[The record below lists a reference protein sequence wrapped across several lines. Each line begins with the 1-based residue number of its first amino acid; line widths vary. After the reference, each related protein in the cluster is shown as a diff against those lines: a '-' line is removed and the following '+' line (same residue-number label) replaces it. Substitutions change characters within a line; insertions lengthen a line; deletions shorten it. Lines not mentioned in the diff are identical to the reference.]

1 MGQSAPNPSDNNV
14 RPRSLDERLKEVAER
29 LKVEAEGEPPGEP
42 SLGQTA
48 ERSLHLSPGQDPRV
62 SSTLLAVLIV
72 VSLVPTA
79 TIGVMLWQG
88 VIRTPWSI
96 DVAVGND
103 SQTPEAQQ
111 TSSPSPAAETL
122 QPKQDVEAL
131 SVTLTV
137 PSTIE
142 AEAGKESPFSITL
155 NSANPLPLRSII
167 TIQGLPERAT
177 LSDGRPYGEAGWTL
191 RPDEINDL
199 RLLLPTAASG
209 HANLRIALVAADGA
223 PIATAATQLNV
234 AADPKTALISRSE
247 ETELVASLIEHGHKM
262 VDVGYLAGA
271 RGYFKRAAEAGSA
284 DAALALGATYDPNF
298 ISDIGVKGIK
308 GDLAEARAWYERAR
322 ELGSVSAQ
330 EKLEALK
337 HALSGAAE
345 PVPASNK

>member
-1 MGQSAPNPSDNNV
+1 MGQSAPSPSDNNV
-14 RPRSLDERLKEVAER
+14 RPRSLNERLKEVPQR
-29 LKVEAEGEPPGEP
+29 LKVEADGEP
-42 SLGQTA
+42 SPGQTA
-48 ERSLHLSPGQDPRV
+48 ERSLHLSPGQDPWV
-62 SSTLLAVLIV
+62 SSTLLALLIV

-79 TIGVMLWQG
+79 TIGFLLWQG

-155 NSANPLPLRSII
+155 NSADPPLRSII
-167 TIQGLPERAT
+167 TIQGLPEGTT
-177 LSDGRPYGEAGWTL
+177 LSDGRPYGDGGWTL
-191 RPDEINDL
+191 KPDEVSDL
-199 RLLLPTAASG
+199 RLRLPKGVSG
-209 HANLRIALVAADGA
+209 HTNLRVALVGADGS
-223 PIATAATQLNV
+223 PIAGAATQLNV
-234 AADPKTALISRSE
+234 ATPPISRPE
-247 ETELVASLIEHGHKM
+247 DKELIAGLIAHGQKM
-262 VDVGYLAGA
+262 IDVGYLAGA

-284 DAALALGATYDPNF
+284 DAALALGATYDPKF

-322 ELGSVSAQ
+322 ELGSVSAK
-330 EKLEALK
+330 EKLEDLK
-337 HALSGAAE
+337 HPLPVPAE
-345 PVPASNK
+345 PVLAPN

>member
-1 MGQSAPNPSDNNV
+1 MGQSAPRPSDKNV

-29 LKVEAEGEPPGEP
+29 LKVEADGEP
-42 SLGQTA
+42 SPGQTA
-48 ERSLHLSPGQDPRV
+48 ERSLHLSPGQDPWV

-72 VSLVPTA
+72 VSLIPTA

-88 VIRTPWSI
+88 VITTPWSI
-96 DVAVGND
+96 AVAPGND
-103 SQTPEAQQ
+103 SQSLPGNDSQSLEAQQ
-111 TSSPSPAAETL
+111 TSTPSPAAEML
-122 QPKQDVEAL
+122 QQDVEAL

-155 NSANPLPLRSII
+155 NSADPPLRSII
-167 TIQGLPERAT
+167 TIEGLPEGTT
-177 LSDGRPYGEAGWTL
+177 LSDGRPYGDGGWTL
-191 RPDEINDL
+191 KPDEVSDL
-199 RLLLPTAASG
+199 RLRLPKGVSG
-209 HANLRIALVAADGA
+209 HTNLRIALVGADGS
-223 PIATAATQLNV
+223 PIAGAATQLNV
-234 AADPKTALISRSE
+234 ANPPISRPE
-247 ETELVASLIEHGHKM
+247 EKELIAGLIAHGQKM
-262 VDVGYLAGA
+262 IDVGYLAGA

-330 EKLEALK
+330 EKLEDLN
-337 HALSGAAE
+337 HARPVAAE
-345 PVPASNK
+345 PVPAR